1 MYRLTGLPDFF
12 KKLKKDF
19 NRLAIVSPQYNQDNK
34 GMEKERLIKLAEALA
49 QIGYE
54 IHKLEKADGSPIA
67 DNPALQIHIVPSDP
81 YKG

>member
-1 MYRLTGLPDFF
+1 
-12 KKLKKDF
+12 
-19 NRLAIVSPQYNQDNK
+19 
-34 GMEKERLIKLAEALA
+34 MEKERLIKLAEALA

-67 DNPALQIHIVPSDP
+67 GNPALQIHIVPSDP